1 MCHIFGHKCRC
12 RAPLTLKQN
21 LHSSRKGSSAE
32 QNVHEMYL
40 PKMRCSYHMYH
51 IKLRIIWCF
60 DNASIYMIVLDYLQC
75 SRRSFF
81 WGARSDHYL
90 LSQNW
95 ARSYHY
101 LFASKMSQIRSWS
114 RSDHSRSFLK
124 LRFTTSHHYF
134 STKLTLPT
142 LFITFLCINFLQ
154 RLKNWKNFLK
164 ELWKKF
170 SYKKIL
176 V

>member
-1 MCHIFGHKCRC
+1 MDYFICGEKFLDFYFFKSIFLLART
-12 RAPLTLKQN
+12 PLCNLKLFDRN
-21 LHSSRKGSSAE
+21 IFFYVNELFDFRSWD
-32 QNVHEMYL
+32 
-40 PKMRCSYHMYH
+40 P
-51 IKLRIIWCF
+51 II
-60 DNASIYMIVLDYLQC
+60 QC
-75 SRRSFF
+75 IGQSFF
-81 WGARSDHYL
+81 SGARSDHYL

-154 RLKNWKNFLK
+154 RLKNWKNFLNELWK
-164 ELWKKF
+164 KLWKKF